1 LLFRKNTLILFVSC
15 GEVLQNFLVSSY
27 KKYHLNHIAIEEM
40 SYISVTIF
48 ENIGLESFEKHFGS

>member
-1 LLFRKNTLILFVSC
+1 MKILTKFNNYHKPNF
-15 GEVLQNFLVSSY
+15 ELRNFLVSSY

-40 SYISVTIF
+40 SYTSVTIF